1 MDRLLLSLRYTIRL
15 LLKSPGFTVTAILIL
30 GFGIGANTA
39 IFSVIDGVLLNPLPI
54 PGADRLVQV
63 FQPRVR
69 NDTKTHLDYPD
80 YLDICR
86 AQHSFD
92 ELAVYYWTDFDF
104 SNAKNPEHVR
114 VVFASANLFE
124 LTAMPMILGRP
135 FTADEEKSGGP
146 LVVVLSKAFW
156 RTHFNSDPSI
166 VGKKLSLN
174 GESFQVIGVCPEQAG
189 NLAELPSEILYL
201 PLHTEEVFGPSALQK
216 RDVHYLECIGRLKAG
231 VKLAQAQADLEVIQN
246 NLAVLYPATNDGF
259 GIHLIP
265 LVALME
271 ESYSSAVWVLGAA
284 AGCLLLLSCANVA
297 NLLFARGLERRRE
310 IAIRATLGA
319 SRSRLILRLLS
330 EAASL
335 AFLAGGLGL
344 LISVWGIALIRVLT
358 PDYLSSFQE
367 ISMNRTALV
376 FVFCLTALVACLS
389 GILPAWSL
397 SKASV
402 GIALKNEVGRLGTV
416 GPQKQ
421 RAQSLLVVGQV
432 AVACVLL
439 IGTGLLVRS
448 FQAVRSLPLGFNPH
462 HLLTANIMPT
472 GKRYSD
478 SKQLRIFFDAIL
490 EKVRRLPGVIDAGM
504 SDNQPFEV
512 LYGGWKFP
520 FSIPG
525 RPDPEPGKGPA
536 MDVEAISS
544 DYFRTLQIP
553 LLQGR
558 NFDSRDRADTQ
569 NVIIV
574 NNALAQ
580 TLFPGQSPIGKQVHD
595 HDEWLG
601 NKDWTIIG
609 VVGDIRHGTPD
620 FAEAPFLAYTP
631 YSQRELFRE
640 FLLLRTAG
648 DPTSLIPAVRTI
660 VADIDPA
667 VPVDRATSF
676 DDFLEGRFWARRLS
690 ASLATLFSGVAILLS
705 AAGLYGVL
713 AYSVLQ
719 RRRELGVRIA
729 LGAQS
734 SNVLA
739 LVLRRGLLLSGIGL
753 AVGMVTTLILG
764 PSIGSFLYGISSTDP
779 ITLGLATL
787 VLGFTALLACLLPA
801 HRATRINPI
810 TALRE

>member
-1 MDRLLLSLRYTIRL
+1 MRGLLATLRYTIRL
-15 LLKSPGFTVTAILIL
+15 LLKSPGFTITAILIL

-39 IFSVIDGVLLNPLPI
+39 IFSVIVGVLLNPLPI
-54 PGADRLVQV
+54 PNADRLVQV
-63 FQPRVR
+63 FEPRVR

-80 YLDICR
+80 YLDISR
-86 AQHSFD
+86 TQHSFD
-92 ELAVYYWTDFDF
+92 QLAVYDWTDFDF
-104 SNAKNPEHVR
+104 SDQKDPEHVR

-124 LTAMPMILGRP
+124 ITGMPMILGRP
-135 FTADEEKSGGP
+135 FTNDEDKSGGP

-156 RTHFNSDPSI
+156 RTHFNSDPGI
-166 VGKKLSLN
+166 IGKKLTLN
-174 GESFQVIGVCPEQAG
+174 DESFQVIGVCPEQAG
-189 NLAELPSEILYL
+189 NLAELPTEILYL
-201 PLHTEEVFGPSALQK
+201 PLHVEEVFGPSLLQK
-216 RDVHYLECIGRLKAG
+216 RDVHYLECLGRLKAD
-231 VKLAQAQADLEVIQN
+231 VKLAQAQADLEVIQS
-246 NLAVLYPATNDGF
+246 NLAVLYPATDDGY
-259 GIHLIP
+259 GIRLIP
-265 LVALME
+265 LLAVIE
-271 ESYSSAVWVLGAA
+271 ESYSSAVWLLGAA

-297 NLLFARGLERRRE
+297 NLLFGRGLERRRE

-319 SRSRLILRLLS
+319 SRSGLIL
-330 EAASL
+330 
-335 AFLAGGLGL
+335 L
-344 LISVWGIALIRVLT
+344 LIAIWGIALFRVLT
-358 PDYLSSFQE
+358 PVYISSFQE
-367 ISMNRTALV
+367 ISLNRTALV
-376 FVFCLTALVACLS
+376 FIFCLTGLVACLS

-397 SKASV
+397 SRTNA
-402 GIALKNEVGRLGTV
+402 GIALKDEGGRLGTL

-472 GKRYSD
+472 GKKYSD

-525 RPDPEPGKGPA
+525 RPDPEPGKEPA

-544 DYFRTLQIP
+544 GYFRTLQIS

-558 NFDSRDRADTQ
+558 DFDSRDRADSQ

-574 NNALAQ
+574 NKALAE
-580 TLFPGQSPIGKQVHD
+580 TLFPGESPIGKKVHD
-595 HDEWLG
+595 RDEWLG
-601 NKDWTIIG
+601 KKDWTIIG
-609 VVGDIRHGTPD
+609 VVDDIRHGIPD
-620 FAEAPFLAYTP
+620 FAEAEFLAYTP

-640 FLLLRTAG
+640 FLLLRTAS
-648 DPTSLIPAVRTI
+648 DPTSLIPAVRKI
-660 VADIDPA
+660 VAEIDPD
-667 VPVDRATSF
+667 VPVDRATSY
-676 DDFLEGRFWARRLS
+676 DDFLAGRFWARRLS
-690 ASLATLFSGVAILLS
+690 ASLAGLFSVVAMLLS

-729 LGAQS
+729 LGART

-739 LVLRRGLLLSGIGL
+739 LVLRRGLLLSGLGL
-753 AVGMVTTLILG
+753 TVGIASALILARFMG
-764 PSIGSFLYGISSTDP
+764 NILYGVSGADP
-779 ITLGLATL
+779 VALLLAILMLGLAAS
-787 VLGFTALLACLLPA
+787 FACLLPA
-801 HRATRINPI
+801 LRATRTNPI

>member
-1 MDRLLLSLRYTIRL
+1 MDRFLASLRYTIRL
-15 LLKSPGFTVTAILIL
+15 LLKSPGFTITAVLIL

-39 IFSVIDGVLLNPLPI
+39 IFSVIDGVLLNPLRI
-54 PGADRLVQV
+54 PNADRLVQV
-63 FQPRVR
+63 FEPRVQ

-80 YLDICR
+80 YLDISQT
-86 AQHSFD
+86 QHSFD
-92 ELAVYYWTDFDF
+92 ELAVFYWTDFDF
-104 SNAKNPEHVR
+104 SNQTNPEHVR

-124 LTAMPMILGRP
+124 LTGMPMILGRP
-135 FTADEEKSGGP
+135 FTNDEDKSGGP
-146 LVVVLSKAFW
+146 RVVVLNKAFW
-156 RTHFNSDPSI
+156 RTHFNSDPGI
-166 VGKKLSLN
+166 IGKKITLN
-174 GESFQVIGVCPEQAG
+174 DESFQVIGVCPEQAG

-201 PLHTEEVFGPSALQK
+201 PLHVEEVFGPSGLQQ
-216 RDVHYLECIGRLKAG
+216 RDAHYLECLGRLKAG
-231 VKLAQAQADLEVIQN
+231 VKLAQAQADLEVIQS
-246 NLAVLYPATNDGF
+246 NLAVLYPATDNGY
-259 GIHLIP
+259 GIRSIP
-265 LVALME
+265 LLALIE
-271 ESYSSAVWVLGAA
+271 ESYSSAVWLLGAA

-297 NLLFARGLERRRE
+297 NLLFGRGLELRRE

-319 SRSRLILRLLS
+319 SRSGLILRLLL
-330 EAASL
+330 ETASL
-335 AFLAGGLGL
+335 AFLAGGVGL
-344 LISVWGIALIRVLT
+344 LIAIWGIALIRVLA
-358 PDYLSSFQE
+358 PDYISSFQE
-367 ISMNRTALV
+367 ISLNRAALV
-376 FVFCLTALVACLS
+376 FIFCLTGLVACLS

-397 SKASV
+397 SRTNA
-402 GIALKNEVGRLGTV
+402 GIALKDEGGRLGTT

-421 RAQSLLVVGQV
+421 RAQSLLVVVQV

-478 SKQLRIFFDAIL
+478 SRQLRIFFDAIL

-525 RPDPEPGKGPA
+525 RPAPEPGKELA

-544 DYFRTLQIP
+544 GYFRTLQIS

-558 NFDSRDRADTQ
+558 DFDSRDRAKSQ

-574 NNALAQ
+574 NKTLAE
-580 TLFPGQSPIGKQVHD
+580 TLFPGESPIGKQIHD
-595 HDEWLG
+595 RHEWLG
-601 NKDWTIIG
+601 KKDWTIVG
-609 VVGDIRHGTPD
+609 VVDDIRHGTPD
-620 FAEAPFLAYTP
+620 FAEAQFLAYTP

-640 FLLLRTAG
+640 FLLVRTAS
-648 DPTSLIPAVRTI
+648 DPTSIVPAVRKI
-660 VADIDPA
+660 VTEIDPD
-667 VPVDRATSF
+667 VPVDRATSY
-676 DDFLEGRFWARRLS
+676 DDFLAGRFWARRLS
-690 ASLATLFSGVAILLS
+690 ASLAGLFSAVAILLS

-729 LGAQS
+729 LGAQTW
-734 SNVLA
+734 NVLA
-739 LVLRRGLLLSGIGL
+739 LVLRRGLWLSGLGLTVGIASALLLGRFMGNILYGVSGADPVALLLS
-753 AVGMVTTLILG
+753 ILM
-764 PSIGSFLYGISSTDP
+764 
-779 ITLGLATL
+779 LGLAAA
-787 VLGFTALLACLLPA
+787 FACLLPA
-801 HRATRINPI
+801 LRATRINPI

>member
-1 MDRLLLSLRYTIRL
+1 MVALRYTLRV
-15 LLKSPGFTVTAILIL
+15 LLKSPGFTVTAVLIL

-39 IFSVIDGVLLNPLPI
+39 IFSVIDGVLLNPLPV
-54 PGADRLVQV
+54 PNADRLVQV
-63 FQPRVR
+63 FQPRVQ

-80 YLDICR
+80 YLDISR
-86 AQHSFD
+86 TQHSFD
-92 ELAVYYWTDFDF
+92 QLAVYDWTDFDF
-104 SNAKNPEHVR
+104 SNQKNPEHVR
-114 VVFASANLFE
+114 VVFASASLFQ
-124 LTAMPMILGRP
+124 LTGMPMILGRP
-135 FTADEEKSGGP
+135 FTSDEDKFGGP

-156 RTHFNSDPSI
+156 RTHFNSDPGI
-166 VGKKLSLN
+166 IGKKLTLDA
-174 GESFQVIGVCPEQAG
+174 ESFQVIGVCPDQAG
-189 NLAELPSEILYL
+189 NLAELPSEVLYL
-201 PLHTEEVFGPSALQK
+201 PLHGEEVFGPSGLQK
-216 RDVHYLECIGRLKAG
+216 REVHYLECLGRLKPG
-231 VKLAQAQADLEVIQN
+231 VTLAQAQADLEVIQS
-246 NLAVLYPATNDGF
+246 NLAVLYPATDNGY
-259 GIHLIP
+259 GIRLIP
-265 LVALME
+265 LLAVIE
-271 ESYSSAVWVLGAA
+271 ESYSSAVWLLGAA

-297 NLLFARGLERRRE
+297 NLLFGRGLERRRE

-319 SRSRLILRLLS
+319 SRSGLILRLLS
-330 EAASL
+330 ETAAL
-335 AFLAGGLGL
+335 AFLAGGVGL
-344 LISVWGIALIRVLT
+344 LIAILGITLIRVLA

-367 ISMNRTALV
+367 ISLNGTALV
-376 FVFCLTALVACLS
+376 FIFCMTGLVACLS

-397 SKASV
+397 SRTNV
-402 GIALKNEVGRLGTV
+402 GIALKDEGGRLGTL

-439 IGTGLLVRS
+439 IGAGLLVRS

-472 GKRYSD
+472 GKRYD
-478 SKQLRIFFDAIL
+478 SKQLRIFFDAVL

-525 RPDPEPGKGPA
+525 RPDPEPGKEPA

-544 DYFRTLQIP
+544 GYFRTLQIP
-553 LLQGR
+553 VLQGR
-558 NFDSRDRADTQ
+558 DFDSRDRADAQ

-580 TLFPGQSPIGKQVHD
+580 TLFPGQSPIGKQIHD
-595 HDEWLG
+595 HHEWLG
-601 NKDWTIIG
+601 NKDWTIVG
-609 VVGDIRHGTPD
+609 VVDDIRHGIPD
-620 FAEAPFLAYTP
+620 FAEAPFLGYTP
-631 YSQRELFRE
+631 YSQRDLFRE

-648 DPTSLIPAVRTI
+648 DPTSLIPAVRKI
-660 VADIDPA
+660 VADIDPD

-676 DDFLEGRFWARRLS
+676 DDFLDGRFWARRLS

-734 SNVLA
+734 ANVLA
-739 LVLRRGLLLSGIGL
+739 IVLGRGLRLSGIGL
-753 AVGMVTTLILG
+753 AIGIATTLILG
-764 PSIGSFLYGISSTDP
+764 PFIGSFLYGIPSTDP
-779 ITLGLATL
+779 ITLVVAVL
-787 VLGFTALLACLLPA
+787 VLSVAVIFACLLPA
-801 HRATRINPI
+801 LRAARINPI
-810 TALRE
+810 IALRE

>member
-1 MDRLLLSLRYTIRL
+1 MSPLRQTVRL
-15 LLKSPGFTVTAILIL
+15 LLKSPGFTITAILIL
-30 GFGIGANTA
+30 GVGIGANTA
-39 IFSVIDGVLLNPLPI
+39 IFSVIDGVLLNPLPV
-54 PGADRLVQV
+54 PNADRLVQV

-104 SNAKNPEHVR
+104 SNQRSPEHVR
-114 VVFASANLFE
+114 VVFASASLFQ

-135 FTADEEKSGGP
+135 FSKDEDKSGGP
-146 LVVVLSKAFW
+146 LVVVLSRAFW
-156 RTHFNSDPSI
+156 RTHFNSDPAI
-166 VGKKLSLN
+166 VGKKVTLN
-174 GESFQVIGVCPEQAG
+174 DESFQVIGVCPEQAG

-201 PLHTEEVFGPSALQK
+201 PLHAEEVFGPSSLQK
-216 RDVHYLECIGRLKAG
+216 RDSHSVECLGRLKPG
-231 VKLAQAQADLEVIQN
+231 IQLAQAQADLEVIQS
-246 NLAVLYPATNDGF
+246 NLAVLYPATNDGY
-259 GIHLIP
+259 GIRLIP
-265 LVALME
+265 LLALIE
-271 ESYSSAVWVLGAA
+271 ESYSSAVWLLGAA
-284 AGCLLLLSCANVA
+284 AGGLLLLSCANVA
-297 NLLFARGLERRRE
+297 NLLFSRGLERRRE

-319 SRSRLILRLLS
+319 SRSGLLLRLLS
-330 EAASL
+330 ETASL
-335 AFLAGGLGL
+335 ALLAGGIGL
-344 LISVWGIALIRVLT
+344 LIAILGIALIRVLV

-367 ISMNRTALV
+367 VSLNRTALV
-376 FVFCLTALVACLS
+376 FIFCVTGLVACLS

-397 SKASV
+397 SRTNV
-402 GIALKNEVGRLGTV
+402 GVALKDEGGRLGTV

-421 RAQSLLVVGQV
+421 RTQSLLVVGQV

-439 IGTGLLVRS
+439 IGAGLLVRS
-448 FQAVRSLPLGFNPH
+448 FQALRSLPLGFNPH

-478 SKQLRIFFDAIL
+478 SRQLRIFFDAVL

-525 RPDPEPGKGPA
+525 QPDPEPGREPA

-544 DYFRTLQIP
+544 DYFQTLQIP

-558 NFDSRDRADTQ
+558 DFDSRDRAGTQ

-574 NNALAQ
+574 NKALAQ
-580 TLFPGQSPIGKQVHD
+580 TFFPGQSPIGKQIHD
-595 HDEWLG
+595 RDTELG
-601 NKDWTIIG
+601 HRDWTIVG
-609 VVGDIRHGTPD
+609 VVDDIRHGTPD

-631 YSQRELFRE
+631 YNQRELFRE

-648 DPTSLIPAVRTI
+648 DPTGLIPAVRKI
-660 VADIDPA
+660 VADIDPD

-676 DDFLEGRFWARRLS
+676 DDFLDGRFWTRRLS
-690 ASLATLFSGVAILLS
+690 ASLATLFSGVAILLA

-739 LVLRRGLLLSGIGL
+739 IVLGRGLRLSGIGL
-753 AVGMVTTLILG
+753 AIGMATTLILG
-764 PSIGSFLYGISSTDP
+764 PFVGSFLYGVTSTDP
-779 ITLGLATL
+779 ITLIAALL
-787 VLGFTALLACLLPA
+787 VLSLAVTFACLLPA
-801 HRATRINPI
+801 LRAVRINPI
-810 TALRE
+810 IALRE

>member
-1 MDRLLLSLRYTIRL
+1 MRSLISSLRYALRL

-54 PGADRLVQV
+54 PNADRLVQV
-63 FQPRVR
+63 FEPRVR

-80 YLDICR
+80 YLDISR
-86 AQHSFD
+86 TQHSFD
-92 ELAVYYWTDFDF
+92 QLAVYDWTDFDF
-104 SNAKNPEHVR
+104 SDQKDPEHVR

-124 LTAMPMILGRP
+124 LTGMPMILGRP
-135 FTADEEKSGGP
+135 FTNDEDKSGGP

-156 RTHFNSDPSI
+156 RTHFNSDPGI
-166 VGKKLSLN
+166 IGKKLTLN

-189 NLAELPSEILYL
+189 NLAELPTEILYL
-201 PLHTEEVFGPSALQK
+201 PLHAEEVFGPSSLQK
-216 RDVHYLECIGRLKAG
+216 RDVHYLECLGRLKAD
-231 VKLAQAQADLEVIQN
+231 VKLAQAQADLEVIQS
-246 NLAVLYPATNDGF
+246 NLAVLYPATDDGY
-259 GIHLIP
+259 GIRLIP
-265 LVALME
+265 LLAVIE
-271 ESYSSAVWVLGAA
+271 DSYSSAVWLLGAA

-297 NLLFARGLERRRE
+297 NLLFGRGLERRRE

-319 SRSRLILRLLS
+319 SRSGLILRLLS
-330 EAASL
+330 ETASL
-335 AFLAGGLGL
+335 AFLAGGVGL
-344 LISVWGIALIRVLT
+344 LIAIWGIALFRVLT
-358 PDYLSSFQE
+358 PVYISSFQE
-367 ISMNRTALV
+367 ISLNRTALV
-376 FVFCLTALVACLS
+376 FIFCLTGLVACLS

-397 SKASV
+397 SRTNV
-402 GIALKNEVGRLGTV
+402 GIALKDEGGRLGTL

-478 SKQLRIFFDAIL
+478 SKQLRIFFNAIL

-525 RPDPEPGKGPA
+525 RPDPEPGKEPA

-544 DYFRTLQIP
+544 GYFRTLQIS

-558 NFDSRDRADTQ
+558 DFDSRDRADSQ

-574 NNALAQ
+574 NKALAE
-580 TLFPGQSPIGKQVHD
+580 TLFPGESPIGKKVHD
-595 HDEWLG
+595 RDEWLG
-601 NKDWTIIG
+601 KKDWTIIG
-609 VVGDIRHGTPD
+609 VVDDIRHGTPD
-620 FAEAPFLAYTP
+620 FAEAPFLAYTT

-640 FLLLRTAG
+640 FLLVRTAS
-648 DPTSLIPAVRTI
+648 DPTSLIPAVRKI
-660 VADIDPA
+660 VAEIDPD

-734 SNVLA
+734 STVLA

-753 AVGMVTTLILG
+753 AVGIATTLILG
-764 PSIGSFLYGISSTDP
+764 PFIGSLLYGIPSTDP
-779 ITLGLATL
+779 ITLVVAVL
-787 VLGFTALLACLLPA
+787 VLSLAVTFACLLPA
-801 HRATRINPI
+801 LRAVRINPVR
-810 TALRE
+810 ALRE